1 MKSLLAGLLLMAS
14 MSSFADPIIDCD
26 EWALAAPLQHK
37 DVISTAGEASDVYL
51 QGDKIVYLIP
61 VETDLNSKI
70 AAVTTTLRCRV
81 LSIDII
87 DAE

>member
-26 EWALAAPLQHK
+26 EWALSAPLQHK
-37 DVISTAGEASDVYL
+37 DVLSTAGEISDAYL
-51 QGDKIVYLIP
+51 QSDKIVYLIP
-61 VETDLNSKI
+61 VETELNVKI

-81 LSIDII
+81 LHVDLI
-87 DAE
+87 DAK